1 MWILAVQGSAP
12 LTPCLRGYC
21 RCKKRSDDEDY
32 LELTMQVGGMVIG
45 EFYAFVI
52 SASLL
57 VAVWWAS
64 HSVLL

>member
-1 MWILAVQGSAP
+1 MWILAAQGSAP
-12 LTPCLRGYC
+12 LILCLRGSC
-21 RCKKRSDDEDY
+21 RYKKRSDDEDF
-32 LELTMQVGGMVIG
+32 LDSKMQVGGMVIR

-57 VAVWWAS
+57 VAVRWVS

>member
-1 MWILAVQGSAP
+1 MWILAAQGSAP
-12 LTPCLRGYC
+12 LIPCLRGSC
-21 RCKKRSDDEDY
+21 RYKKRSDDEDF
-32 LELTMQVGGMVIG
+32 LDSKMQVGGMVIR

-57 VAVWWAS
+57 VAVRWVS